1 MRMTKRTE
9 ERLEI
14 AKAKENLW
22 RKHRG
27 QGEMKTGE
35 EDAWET
41 LREKIMELEEVG
53 AWREIGK
60 EASLMMK
67 ARLQNPKVGDVHIHG
82 DGVELV
88 EDVLE
93 VGDELEDDEEIQ
105 SMFAGPNPV
114 VFRALNS
121 MMASIVVCALCALWP
136 CGGCWLPSRKHHES
150 QDS

>member
-1 MRMTKRTE
+1 MVKEKKRKYGIKRLNKEENMRMTKRTE

-60 EASLMMK
+60 EASLMK
-67 ARLQNPKVGDVHIHG
+67 ARLQKPKVGDVHVHDRVG
-82 DGVELV
+82 DGVEMV
-88 EDVLE
+88 KDVLE
-93 VGDELEDDEEIQ
+93 VGGELED
-105 SMFAGPNPV
+105 
-114 VFRALNS
+114 
-121 MMASIVVCALCALWP
+121 
-136 CGGCWLPSRKHHES
+136 GGEGKK
-150 QDS
+150 DG

>member
-1 MRMTKRTE
+1 MEREECDRIREEVKKDRLAVVKEKKRKYGIRRLNKEDNMRITKRTE

-14 AKAKENLW
+14 AKSKENLW

-67 ARLQNPKVGDVHIHG
+67 ARLQKPKVGDVHIYG

-93 VGDELEDDEEIQ
+93 VGD
-105 SMFAGPNPV
+105 
-114 VFRALNS
+114 
-121 MMASIVVCALCALWP
+121 
-136 CGGCWLPSRKHHES
+136 
-150 QDS
+150 